1 MQIFTPGCHCAIDE
15 GMVKFKGRSSMK
27 QFLPKKPTKRGF
39 KIWTRAYS
47 LSGFM
52 NKFEVYEGKKGD
64 RTEVGLGA
72 IVVTSLTKKIQ
83 NHYHQVYFDNYFTS
97 IDLLVKLLRNGI
109 YSCGTFRE
117 KIGKVFLSR

>member
-1 MQIFTPGCHCAIDE
+1 
-15 GMVKFKGRSSMK
+15 
-27 QFLPKKPTKRGF
+27 
-39 KIWTRAYS
+39 
-47 LSGFM
+47 M

-109 YSCGTFRE
+109 YSCGTFRKDRKGFPQSLKHNNE
-117 KIGKVFLSR
+117 ERIARERRHEICPIQKNCNVCMARF

>member
-72 IVVTSLTKKIQ
+72 IVVTSLTKNTK
-83 NHYHQVYFDNYFTS
+83 S
-97 IDLLVKLLRNGI
+97 L
-109 YSCGTFRE
+109 SSS
-117 KIGKVFLSR
+117 VF